1 MEAKMMSRIA
11 GLGGIAFVWG
21 LSAMPTA
28 IAASAGQVMHLSG
41 TLSVTRAD
49 GSSRILSRRSY
60 VNSGDVLATQRDSY
74 AQINFTD
81 GSTLTLRPRTRM
93 KVENY
98 EFTKERPQA
107 DNSFFRLLRGG
118 LRMITGLIGKRGNK
132 DAYRIGTSTMT
143 IGIRGTSGDT
153 LDCTEDCE
161 GVMLDSEKLPK
172 AVYQATY
179 TGSFILTNESGSVET
194 SENQFHAVAEVNG
207 PIEVL
212 PNDPGFRNDPL
223 PFAVP
228 GGGPQRAG
236 GQECVVR

>member
-98 EFTKERPQA
+98 EFTKERPQT

>member
-1 MEAKMMSRIA
+1 MMSRIA
-11 GLGGIAFVWG
+11 VLGGIAFVLG
-21 LSAMPTA
+21 LSVMPTA
-28 IAASAGQVMHLSG
+28 IAASAGQVTHLSG

-49 GSSRILSRRSY
+49 GSSRILSRRSF
-60 VNSGDVLATQRDSY
+60 VNSGDTLATQRDSY

-98 EFTKERPQA
+98 QFAKEQPQA

-118 LRMITGLIGKRGNK
+118 LRTITGLIGKRGNK

-161 GVMLDSEKLPK
+161 GVMLDAENLPK

-179 TGSFILTNESGSVET
+179 TGSFVLTNDSGTVVET
-194 SENQFHAVAEVNG
+194 SENQFHVVADVNG
-207 PIEVL
+207 PIELL

-223 PFAVP
+223 PFSVP